1 VIVMSESFSI
11 ERRKILRH
19 LGAKVILTNP
29 AHKGGGMFQT
39 IDFLAKKYG
48 WFKVEQF
55 ECEANAWI
63 HTKTTGPE
71 IIQAM
76 KGLSLDYFVTATGTG
91 GTLRGVAGYLRQH
104 SPHTKIVVTEPDTA
118 PIIQSDVGST
128 YDADG
133 IPHESHPFFRAH
145 LFQGWTPDAIT
156 PIVQSAKD
164 AKLID
169 ELISVDGH
177 EGMATARALA
187 QKEGIFTGTSG
198 GGVVLGALKKAQS
211 VPPGTTLL
219 AIVPDT
225 GERYL
230 STPLFADIPA
240 DMTAEEKALKDEC
253 PPTFALPQP
262 LPEADDKSRQFVK
275 DVIKSDKLVYFAF
288 NDCEFCWTLGLLL
301 EAIGVKA
308 TKIAFD
314 TSEYAKDNFGNK
326 IRKALQE
333 HTSVVTFPQLFINGT
348 FFGGAVDACIKWNKG
363 ELQPMLLQAG
373 VKSTRV
379 DDKDWNGFDG
389 DPFEFLPKWLSFN
402 PKRST

>member
-1 VIVMSESFSI
+1 
-11 ERRKILRH
+11 
-19 LGAKVILTNP
+19 
-29 AHKGGGMFQT
+29 
-39 IDFLAKKYG
+39 
-48 WFKVEQF
+48 
-55 ECEANAWI
+55 
-63 HTKTTGPE
+63 
-71 IIQAM
+71 
-76 KGLSLDYFVTATGTG
+76 
-91 GTLRGVAGYLRQH
+91 
-104 SPHTKIVVTEPDTA
+104 
-118 PIIQSDVGST
+118 
-128 YDADG
+128 
-133 IPHESHPFFRAH
+133 
-145 LFQGWTPDAIT
+145 
-156 PIVQSAKD
+156 
-164 AKLID
+164 
-169 ELISVDGH
+169 
-177 EGMATARALA
+177 MATARALA

-262 LPEADDKSRQFVK
+262 LPEADDQSRQCVK

>member
-1 VIVMSESFSI
+1 
-11 ERRKILRH
+11 
-19 LGAKVILTNP
+19 
-29 AHKGGGMFQT
+29 MFQT

-177 EGMATARALA
+177 EGMATARCAPLINTAAACRCPSRPQAWCGLTTEGCGRFPRWQGTRSEGGHLYWHLWRRRSPGRA
-187 QKEGIFTGTSG
+187 QE
-198 GGVVLGALKKAQS
+198 
-211 VPPGTTLL
+211 
-219 AIVPDT
+219 
-225 GERYL
+225 
-230 STPLFADIPA
+230 
-240 DMTAEEKALKDEC
+240 
-253 PPTFALPQP
+253 
-262 LPEADDKSRQFVK
+262 
-275 DVIKSDKLVYFAF
+275 
-288 NDCEFCWTLGLLL
+288 
-301 EAIGVKA
+301 
-308 TKIAFD
+308 
-314 TSEYAKDNFGNK
+314 
-326 IRKALQE
+326 
-333 HTSVVTFPQLFINGT
+333 
-348 FFGGAVDACIKWNKG
+348 GAVSAAGDDAPRHRPG
-363 ELQPMLLQAG
+363 HGRTLPLHAP
-373 VKSTRV
+373 VRRHPSRY
-379 DDKDWNGFDG
+379 DG
-389 DPFEFLPKWLSFN
+389 
-402 PKRST
+402 